1 MAQPN
6 RTVQEAESLYRRSL
20 KARPRTEWVSQYLFR
35 PLAHLVVK
43 ALLPLRVPPT
53 ALVAFHTVLGVI
65 AGALIARG
73 NLIAA
78 AVLIQIKTV
87 LDNADG
93 QLARASGMVT
103 ETGRYMDT
111 EGDLIVNAAVF
122 WGLGALTGQW
132 LLALVAFAVLTM
144 FLSADFNFEYLYRK
158 ERNEYFR
165 PAPDTSHENQTVLR
179 GLEWFYRAFF
189 RPQDESLRA
198 FSEVRFRRVSSRFPK
213 ATNLTEARLA
223 YHEADSL
230 FVLANLELSTQL
242 LVLGACLV
250 LGVPALY
257 LWFVIACGAVLV
269 MLQLR
274 RERLVARVLAG

>member
-6 RTVQEAESLYRRSL
+6 RTVQEPGSLYRRSL
-20 KARPRTEWVSQYLFR
+20 KPRPRTEWISEHAFR
-35 PLAHLVVK
+35 PLAHQVVR

-65 AGALIARG
+65 AGALIAQG
-73 NLIAA
+73 NLIPAA
-78 AVLIQIKTV
+78 ILIQVKTV

-111 EGDLIVNAAVF
+111 EGDLIVNAALF
-122 WGLGALTGQW
+122 WGVGALSGQW
-132 LLALVAFAVLTM
+132 LLALVAFLVLTV

-158 ERNEYFR
+158 ERGEYFR
-165 PAPDTSHENQTVLR
+165 PTPDTSRENQIVLR

-189 RPQDESLRA
+189 KPQDEAIRA
-198 FSEVRFRRVSSRFPK
+198 YSESRFEMISSRFPNSSRR
-213 ATNLTEARLA
+213 ADARLA
-223 YHEADSL
+223 YFEADSL

-242 LVLGACLV
+242 FVLGVCLV
-250 LGVPALY
+250 LGIPALY
-257 LWFVIACGAVLV
+257 LWFVIACGAVLIA
-269 MLQLR
+269 LQRR
-274 RERLVARVLAG
+274 RERLAARALAG